1 LFVHDINT
9 TIMELATEPDTYSP
23 NIDPHGN
30 YADKVPSFN
39 TAALANGLRCSCG
52 TRKDKVYTS
61 AAMFASH
68 IKTKTHEKWLQDL
81 NANKANF
88 YIENKKL
95 RDLIQSQKIMIG
107 RMEVDLMN
115 KSLTIDYLTQ
125 QLMAN
130 QSKIKPTSANCN
142 DLMLFE

>member
-1 LFVHDINT
+1 
-9 TIMELATEPDTYSP
+9 MALATEPDTYCP
-23 NIDPHGN
+23 NIDEHGN
-30 YADKVPSFN
+30 YADRIPSFN

-52 TRKDKVYTS
+52 TRKDKVYAS

-88 YIENKKL
+88 YIENKRL
-95 RDLIQSQKIMIG
+95 RDLVQSQKIMLG
-107 RMEVDLMN
+107 KMEVDLTN

-125 QLMAN
+125 QLITKNATQSTQST
-130 QSKIKPTSANCN
+130 QSKSNSAVIVT
-142 DLMLFE
+142 DLISFE

>member
-1 LFVHDINT
+1 
-9 TIMELATEPDTYSP
+9 
-23 NIDPHGN
+23 
-30 YADKVPSFN
+30 
-39 TAALANGLRCSCG
+39 
-52 TRKDKVYTS
+52 
-61 AAMFASH
+61 
-68 IKTKTHEKWLQDL
+68 
-81 NANKANF
+81 
-88 YIENKKL
+88 
-95 RDLIQSQKIMIG
+95 MIG

>member
-1 LFVHDINT
+1 
-9 TIMELATEPDTYSP
+9 
-23 NIDPHGN
+23 
-30 YADKVPSFN
+30 
-39 TAALANGLRCSCG
+39 
-52 TRKDKVYTS
+52 
-61 AAMFASH
+61 MFASH

-125 QLMAN
+125 QVMAN

>member
-1 LFVHDINT
+1 MIVYDINIF
-9 TIMELATEPDTYSP
+9 IMELATEPDTYSP
-23 NIDPHGN
+23 NIDHHGS

-95 RDLIQSQKIMIG
+95 RDLIQSQKIMLG

-125 QLMAN
+125 QLMAKN
-130 QSKIKPTSANCN
+130 AGQTKPNSAA
-142 DLMLFE
+142 DMISFV

>member
-1 LFVHDINT
+1 
-9 TIMELATEPDTYSP
+9 MALATEPDTYCP
-23 NIDPHGN
+23 NIDEHGN
-30 YADKVPSFN
+30 YADRIPSFN

-52 TRKDKVYTS
+52 TRKDKVYAS

-95 RDLIQSQKIMIG
+95 RDLVQSQKIMLG
-107 RMEVDLMN
+107 KMEVDLTN

-125 QLMAN
+125 QLIAKN
-130 QSKIKPTSANCN
+130 ATQSTQSKSNSAVNVT
-142 DLMLFE
+142 DLISFE

>member
-1 LFVHDINT
+1 
-9 TIMELATEPDTYSP
+9 MALATEPDTYCP
-23 NIDPHGN
+23 NIDEHGN
-30 YADKVPSFN
+30 YADRIPSFN

-52 TRKDKVYTS
+52 TRKDKVYAS

-95 RDLIQSQKIMIG
+95 RDLVQSQKIMLG
-107 RMEVDLMN
+107 KMEVDLMN

-125 QLMAN
+125 QLIAKN
-130 QSKIKPTSANCN
+130 GSQTQSKSNSAANVT
-142 DLMLFE
+142 DLISFE

>member
-1 LFVHDINT
+1 
-9 TIMELATEPDTYSP
+9 MALATEPDTYCP
-23 NIDPHGN
+23 NIDEHGN
-30 YADKVPSFN
+30 YADRIPSFN
-39 TAALANGLRCSCG
+39 TAALANGLRCPCG
-52 TRKDKVYTS
+52 TRKDKVYAS

-95 RDLIQSQKIMIG
+95 RDLVQSQKIMLG
-107 RMEVDLMN
+107 KMEVDLMN

-125 QLMAN
+125 QLIAKN
-130 QSKIKPTSANCN
+130 ATQSTQSKSNSAVNVT
-142 DLMLFE
+142 DLISFE

>member
-1 LFVHDINT
+1 
-9 TIMELATEPDTYSP
+9 MALATEPDTYCP
-23 NIDPHGN
+23 NIDEHGN
-30 YADKVPSFN
+30 YADRIPSFN
-39 TAALANGLRCSCG
+39 TAALANGLRCPCG
-52 TRKDKVYTS
+52 TRKDKVYAS

-95 RDLIQSQKIMIG
+95 RDLVQSQKIMLG
-107 RMEVDLMN
+107 KMEVDLTN

-125 QLMAN
+125 QLIAKN
-130 QSKIKPTSANCN
+130 ATQSTQSKSNSAVNVT
-142 DLMLFE
+142 DLISFE

>member
-1 LFVHDINT
+1 
-9 TIMELATEPDTYSP
+9 MALATEPDTYCP
-23 NIDPHGN
+23 NIDEHGN
-30 YADKVPSFN
+30 YADRIPSFN

-52 TRKDKVYTS
+52 TRKDKVYAS

-95 RDLIQSQKIMIG
+95 SQDRVGILQHRMQSLHYFDNMNLFISEMESLPIG
-107 RMEVDLMN
+107 HLVHLLSEVTE
-115 KSLTIDYLTQ
+115 S
-125 QLMAN
+125 
-130 QSKIKPTSANCN
+130 
-142 DLMLFE
+142 

>member
-1 LFVHDINT
+1 
-9 TIMELATEPDTYSP
+9 MALATEPDTYCP
-23 NIDPHGN
+23 NIDEHGN
-30 YADKVPSFN
+30 YADRIPSFN

-52 TRKDKVYTS
+52 TRKDKVYAS

-95 RDLIQSQKIMIG
+95 RDLVQSQKIMLG
-107 RMEVDLMN
+107 KMEVDLMN

-125 QLMAN
+125 QLIAKN
-130 QSKIKPTSANCN
+130 GSQTQSKSNSAANVT
-142 DLMLFE
+142 DLISYE

>member
-1 LFVHDINT
+1 MIVHDINT
-9 TIMELATEPDTYSP
+9 IIMELATEPDTYSP
-23 NIDPHGN
+23 NIDHHGS

-81 NANKANF
+81 NANKANL

-95 RDLIQSQKIMIG
+95 RDLIQSQKIMLG
-107 RMEVDLMN
+107 RMEVDLN

-125 QLMAN
+125 QLMAKN
-130 QSKIKPTSANCN
+130 AGQTKPNSAA
-142 DLMLFE
+142 DMISFM